1 MDIIYFEELFFT
13 ITFILYILAS
23 IGFFVFLASSKDKV
37 GKYAVLTSVLGFI
50 VHTCA
55 MILRI
60 IESKRLPFSN
70 QFEFANSFTWGI
82 VLCYL
87 VIYFIYRFIA
97 VGAFV
102 MPLAFLMMGYASMLP
117 KTIKPLMPALQSRWL
132 TIHVGTAIVSYG
144 SFAVAA
150 GLSVMYLIN
159 SYKKDKIVAIA
170 GTKGIDGDLDNG
182 YNDDKSSSKNTLPNE
197 EICDYLSYR
206 VIAFG
211 YLMLTLVI
219 VTGMIWAKSAWAR
232 YWGWDPKETWSL
244 ITWIIYSTYLHLRFN
259 RGWKGKTAAWFAVI
273 GFVCVIFTFI
283 GVNILLPGIHS
294 YR

>member
-1 MDIIYFEELFFT
+1 MDIIYLEELFFT
-13 ITFILYILAS
+13 ISFVVYILAA
-23 IGFFVFLASSKDKV
+23 IMFFVYLVSSKENI
-37 GKYAVLTSVLGFI
+37 GKYAVVVSVIGFAI
-50 VHTCA
+50 HTIA
-55 MILRI
+55 MILRV
-60 IESKRLPFSN
+60 IESGRLPFSN

-87 VIYFIYRFIA
+87 VIHFAYKFTA

-150 GLSVMYLIN
+150 GLSVMYLISFYN
-159 SYKKDKIVAIA
+159 EGKAKKKLNIPDAEV
-170 GTKGIDGDLDNG
+170 
-182 YNDDKSSSKNTLPNE
+182 
-197 EICDYLSYR
+197 CDYMSYR

-219 VTGMIWAKSAWAR
+219 VTGAIWAKKAWSR

-273 GFVCVIFTFI
+273 GFICVIFTFI
-283 GVNILLPGIHS
+283 GVNVLIPGIHS
-294 YR
+294 YK

>member
-1 MDIIYFEELFFT
+1 MDIVYFEELFFT
-13 ITFILYILAS
+13 LAFIIYIIAS
-23 IGFFVFLASSKDKV
+23 IGFFVFLVSSKEKV
-37 GKYAVLTSVLGFI
+37 GKFSVTASTIGFI
-50 VHTCA
+50 IHTIA
-55 MILRI
+55 MVLRI
-60 IESKRLPFSN
+60 IESGRLPFSN
-70 QFEFANSFTWGI
+70 QFEFANSFTWAI

-87 VIYFIYRFIA
+87 VIHHMYKFTA
-97 VGAFV
+97 VGGFV

-132 TIHVGTAIVSYG
+132 TIHVGTAIISYG

-150 GLSVMYLIN
+150 GLSAMYLVN
-159 SYKKDKIVAIA
+159 ERNKEKDKKR
-170 GTKGIDGDLDNG
+170 GH
-182 YNDDKSSSKNTLPNE
+182 LPDAE
-197 EICDYLSYR
+197 VCDYLSYR

-219 VTGMIWAKSAWAR
+219 VTGAIWAKKAWAR

-259 RGWKGKTAAWFAVI
+259 RGWKGKTAAWFSVI
-273 GFVCVIFTFI
+273 GFICVIFTFI
-283 GVNILLPGIHS
+283 GVNVLLPGLHS

>member
-13 ITFILYILAS
+13 ISFILYILAS
-23 IGFFVFLASSKDKV
+23 IGFFVFLASAKDKI
-37 GKYAVLTSVLGFI
+37 GKYAVYTSLTGFI
-50 VHTCA
+50 IHTLA

-60 IESKRLPFSN
+60 IESGRLPFSN

-87 VIYFIYRFIA
+87 VIYFVYKFIA

-102 MPLAFLMMGYASMLP
+102 MPLAFVMMGYASMLP

-132 TIHVGTAIVSYG
+132 TIHVGTAIISYG

-159 SYKKDKIVAIA
+159 NHNKE
-170 GTKGIDGDLDNG
+170 KGKEKG
-182 YNDDKSSSKNTLPNE
+182 TLPNA

-206 VIAFG
+206 VTAFG

-219 VTGMIWAKSAWAR
+219 VTGMIWAKSAWSR

-259 RGWKGKTAAWFAVI
+259 KGWKGKTAAWFSVI
-273 GFVCVIFTFI
+273 GFICVIFTFI